1 MAKKASVSHLQFPT
15 EADEQIEYEPERDAD
30 VYEVFDTHSDQVVS
44 IHLSL
49 DEAKAAIEHLEPD
62 GGADF
67 NQPDDPLPRYA
78 VRFTYSHLDGGQS

>member
-1 MAKKASVSHLQFPT
+1 MLCAKWGWEMS
-15 EADEQIEYEPERDAD
+15 ENERIEYEQEHDPD
-30 VYEVFDTHSDQVVS
+30 VYEVIDTHSDQVVS

-49 DEAKAAIEHLEPD
+49 DEAKAAIELLEPD

-67 NQPDDPLPRYA
+67 NQPGDPLPRYA